1 MPEPPGT
8 PWVDEE
14 YCSRY
19 FTGGDNF
26 FYSDEMPGGNALLGP
41 VEDEEAPS
49 PGVASSSSSESSDD
63 SEPGIE

>member
-1 MPEPPGT
+1 VPEPPGT

-26 FYSDEMPGGNALLGP
+26 FYSDEMPGGDALLGP
-41 VEDEEAPS
+41 LEEEAPS
-49 PGVASSSSSESSDD
+49 PGVDSSTSSESSDESD
-63 SEPGIE
+63 PGIE

>member
-8 PWVDEE
+8 ARVDEE
-14 YCSRY
+14 YRSRY
-19 FTGGDNF
+19 FTGGDSF

-41 VEDEEAPS
+41 VEEEAPS
-49 PGVASSSSSESSDD
+49 PGADSSSSSERSDD